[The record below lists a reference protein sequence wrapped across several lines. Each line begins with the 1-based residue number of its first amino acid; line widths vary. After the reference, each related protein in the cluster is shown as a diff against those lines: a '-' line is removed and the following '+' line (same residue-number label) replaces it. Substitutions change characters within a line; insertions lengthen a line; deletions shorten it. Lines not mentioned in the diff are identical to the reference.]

1 MPLIKIPRHYLV
13 SQDEDSITVD
23 VPESMLSH
31 WKKTMKKLFKPK
43 EF

>member
-23 VPESMLSH
+23 LPESMILGA
-31 WKKTMKKLFKPK
+31 LLQRLLQRFPII
-43 EF
+43 